1 MTIYCFL
8 AAWSFCT
15 VAGSAW
21 AINIPF
27 NFSNVQ
33 QCQDDDFQH
42 SVLPEAPCLNAY
54 YFSLF
59 LFGVIVITLSL
70 LDLKEQVL
78 VQMFLGLLR
87 FITVGAI
94 IVYCVVRLIEGGDKC
109 LVDSAFNLTVQPNYS
124 NLTQVISIKDI
135 VLKFDPVGWLTAI
148 PVFTYAFILHQGIP
162 SLTHPIKQKQHLRWL
177 TVAMFVT
184 AGICYFSLGLVVP
197 LWFKADIQETCTLN
211 WVSITISIGISIYC
225 YTYSSLYDYCRYQG
239 FIQDFWLGG
248 GGRVESCGGKSLFPL
263 SPLPPPLYE
272 TLGIIYIM
280 SHLSLYAQLLNS
292 RKENRITVSTHP

>member
-1 MTIYCFL
+1 MCEIFFHKWVKYLYLIIMTVYCFL

-27 NFSNVQ
+27 NFSNIVQ
-33 QCQDDDFQH
+33 CKDDEFQH
-42 SVLPEAPCLNAY
+42 SVLPEGSCLNAY

-59 LFGVIVITLSL
+59 LFGVIVITMSL
-70 LDLKEQVL
+70 LDLKEQAL

-94 IVYCVVRLIEGGDKC
+94 VVYCIVRLIEGGDKC
-109 LVDSAFNLTVQPNYS
+109 LVDSAFNLTVTPNYS

-135 VLKFDPVGWLTAI
+135 MLKFDPLGWITAI

-162 SLTHPIKQKQHLRWL
+162 SLTHPIKQKKHLRWL
-177 TVAMFVT
+177 VVAMFVT
-184 AGICYFSLGLVVP
+184 AGICYFSLGIVVP

-211 WVSITISIGISIYC
+211 WVSCILS
-225 YTYSSLYDYCRYQG
+225 G
-239 FIQDFWLGG
+239 FCLGLHEWWL
-248 GGRVESCGGKSLFPL
+248 K
-263 SPLPPPLYE
+263 
-272 TLGIIYIM
+272 
-280 SHLSLYAQLLNS
+280 
-292 RKENRITVSTHP
+292 